1 MKNRIRV
8 WDLPTRLFHWSFA
21 TAFIGAFIA
30 TSREWL
36 LDYHVLSGALVLG
49 LAAFRLVWGF
59 SGNRNARFSQF
70 VRGWKETKGFISALL
85 RLSPPK
91 YPGHNPAVAW
101 VVLLMLLLALVL
113 AATGI
118 VVYSGEEMR
127 GPFVGVF
134 SFEAAQKA
142 AFVHSIAAYSFL
154 AVAVVHVTAALLHD
168 LVWKEGLIFSMI
180 TGWKEAVGVHDPFV
194 PDRPVLKKT
203 AFAVLAAVTAGAVF
217 VVLPVHQGSSDA
229 TVLLETHDG
238 TRPLEKNAL
247 YDEECGSCHNAFSPT
262 LLPAASWE
270 RVMAGLDDHFG
281 DDASLPEETSAE
293 ILAWLMASSAER
305 AFSEPSKKILRS
317 IGGNAPLRITGTPY
331 WKEKHSNI
339 EKDVYSRKSV
349 SSRTNCA
356 ACHPGAPLGT
366 FEDRDISIP
375 G

>member
-1 MKNRIRV
+1 MKNKIRV

-21 TAFIGAFIA
+21 AAFICAFVA

-59 SGNRNARFSQF
+59 SGNRHSRFSQF
-70 VRGWKETKGFISALL
+70 VRGWKETKGFISGLL
-85 RLSPPK
+85 RLSPAK

-101 VVLLMLLLALVL
+101 VVLLMLSFALVL

-127 GPFVGVF
+127 GPFVGLF

-142 AFVHSIAAYSFL
+142 ALVHAIAAYSFL

-168 LVWKEGLIFSMI
+168 LVWKEGLILSMI
-180 TGWKEAVGVHDPFV
+180 TGWKEVEGFHEPLV
-194 PDRPVLKKT
+194 PERPLLKKT
-203 AFAVLAAVTAGAVF
+203 AFAVLAAVTAGAVYI
-217 VVLPVHQGSSDA
+217 VLPVHQGSSGA
-229 TVLLETHDG
+229 TVLLETRDG
-238 TRPLEKNAL
+238 VRPLGKNAL
-247 YDEECGSCHNAFSPT
+247 YDEECSSCHNAFSPT

-270 RVMAGLDDHFG
+270 KVMAGLDDHFG
-281 DDASLPEETSAE
+281 DDASLPEETSSE
-293 ILAWLMASSAER
+293 ILEWLRASSAER

-317 IGGNAPLRITGTPY
+317 VGANLPTRITETPY
-331 WKEKHSNI
+331 WKEKHSKI
-339 EKDVYSRKSV
+339 KKDVYSRKAV

-356 ACHPGAPLGT
+356 ACHPGASRGT
-366 FEDRDISIP
+366 FEDREISIP
-375 G
+375 E